1 MLARI
6 CAAIVG
12 VVFCFAGAM
21 KTTAWQQWRADAA
34 RQKLWAPIV
43 IVIPAIE
50 LILGAILIVFSP
62 SPNALGLA
70 TLLLVVFTSF
80 LAIQVLTKSTVPCA
94 CFGAR
99 SSRPPAWKDVA
110 RNGLL
115 IALLFVS
122 AVAS

>member
-21 KTTAWQQWRADAA
+21 KTTAWQQWRTDAA
-34 RQKLWAPIV
+34 RQRLWSPIAFF
-43 IVIPAIE
+43 IPALE
-50 LILGAILIVFSP
+50 LVLGSVLVVFSP
-62 SPNALGLA
+62 SPTSLGLA

-80 LAIQVLTKSTVPCA
+80 LTIQVVTKSTVPCA

-99 SSRPPAWKDVA
+99 SARAPAWRDVG

-115 IALLFVS
+115 IALLFI
-122 AVAS
+122 AAATN

>member
-21 KTTAWQQWRADAA
+21 KTTAWQQWRTDAA
-34 RQKLWAPIV
+34 RQRLWTPIAF
-43 IVIPAIE
+43 VIPVIE
-50 LILGAILIVFSP
+50 LVLGAVLIVFAP

-70 TLLLVVFTSF
+70 TLMLVVFTSF

-94 CFGAR
+94 CFGVR
-99 SSRPPAWKDVA
+99 SSRAPAWRDVG

-122 AVAS
+122 AASQ